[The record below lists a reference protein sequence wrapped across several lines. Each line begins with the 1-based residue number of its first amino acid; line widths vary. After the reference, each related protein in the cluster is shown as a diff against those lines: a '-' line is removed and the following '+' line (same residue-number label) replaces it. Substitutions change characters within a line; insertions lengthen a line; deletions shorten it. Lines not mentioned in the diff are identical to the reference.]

1 MNAVARQ
8 TFGHLSG
15 QGKFGID
22 IPEEAGRS
30 AKEILSIIG
39 ADYAVEKRN
48 LFVQVDSSKSGSPKV
63 VVVPNTSA
71 QVRTDNDRVLSL
83 VSNNRYNVVQPIEYA
98 EAALASLSSVGLMI
112 DRAWNLGGGRAL
124 MFGARLPKEY
134 NLVVGEDD
142 VTVNYI
148 YVGGGYNKK
157 LASFALT
164 QGERMA
170 CLNQLA
176 AALARGSR
184 GGRLFSVPHQSLFD
198 GNVLAAALGLFGKEL
213 AVQSRVFN
221 KLAGY
226 KVTKDKVDQYFAKLM
241 GVTDDKKI
249 SKITENKLQALTT
262 TFHEGAGSNLKS
274 AKGTA
279 YGLLNAIT
287 NFVDH
292 QAATKD
298 TDGDGAAK
306 SRAFSATFG
315 GGAVLKQKALRLAM
329 TMADVDDSELLAA

>member
-1 MNAVARQ
+1 MTQ
-8 TFGHLSG
+8 KQDPTFGNLRIGGH
-15 QGKFGID
+15 GKFGID
-22 IPEEAGRS
+22 IDPSIGKNAP
-30 AKEILSIIG
+30 AILDAIG
-39 ADYAVEKRN
+39 ANYKVEK
-48 LFVQVDSSKSGSPKV
+48 VKIYTVDANDMADEI
-63 VVVPNTSA
+63 PNAMA
-71 QVRTDNDRVLSL
+71 QRRADNGRVLSL
-83 VSNNRYNVVQPIEYA
+83 VSGNRYNVVQPVEYA
-98 EAALASLSSVGLMI
+98 EAALASLATVGLAI

-124 MFGARLPKEY
+124 LFGAKLPPEY
-134 NLVVGEDD
+134 TLVVGEGDI
-142 VTVNYI
+142 TVNYL

-157 LASFALT
+157 LASFAFT
-164 QGERMA
+164 QGERIA

-176 AALARGSR
+176 VALARGSKD
-184 GGRLFSVPHQSLFD
+184 GRLFSVPHQTIFD

-213 AVQSRVFN
+213 AVQSKVFN
-221 KLAGY
+221 QLAGY
-226 KVTKDKVDQYFAKLM
+226 RVTKDKVDQYFAKLLNIK
-241 GVTDDKKI
+241 DDSKL

-274 AKGTA
+274 ARGTA

-329 TMADVDDSELLAA
+329 QMADVDDSVLLAA